1 MSLIQEI
8 NADFLSARKAKEL
21 EKANMLGVVKGAIE
35 NKDGEPTDELVLG
48 VLKTMRK
55 TIVKSLEE
63 YDYSK
68 EAKEAT
74 ERELSYIEGYFPQLM
89 SEDEIR
95 AIVTEMV
102 NGGSN
107 NVGAIMGGFN
117 KTYKG
122 LADNKVVKQ
131 VADELLS

>member
-1 MSLIQEI
+1 
-8 NADFLSARKAKEL
+8 
-21 EKANMLGVVKGAIE
+21 MLGVVKGAIE